1 MKRLL
6 AVTLGMLLLI
16 AATGNARPAFGV
28 KAGLISSGQTFSD
41 SHFDRGVDDRRFFQ
55 FGVFM
60 DYPISRHFSLV
71 PELRY
76 VPIGLKYV
84 FVITTNPPTFETV
97 KTRVDYLSIPLLI
110 KARLPMQTLT
120 PYFIAGPRVDFQLGG
135 TEELTGDRYDKTTA
149 GMTVGG
155 GVQWILSSRYAVLL
169 EMSYSPDITKVYN
182 SGESTIRNRSLSISC
197 GLSF

>member
-1 MKRLL
+1 MKRLF
-6 AVTLGMLLLI
+6 AVTLGALLLI

-41 SHFDRGVDDRRFFQ
+41 SHFDQHVDDRRFFQ
-55 FGVFM
+55 VGLFV
-60 DYPISRHFSLV
+60 DYQISRHFSLL

-84 FVITTNPPTFETV
+84 FVIATDPPTFETV
-97 KTRVDYLSIPLLI
+97 KTRVDYLSIPIMI

-135 TEELTGDRYDKTTA
+135 TEELTGDPYEKVTA
-149 GMTVGG
+149 GITVGG
-155 GVQWILSSRYAVLL
+155 GVNYALSSGLNLL
-169 EMSYSPDITKVYN
+169 FEVSYSPDITSVL
-182 SGESTIRNRSLSISC
+182 EDQVRNRSLSVVG